1 MSVKPLPACHMTHA
15 AIDAAIALRSQH
27 GLTAADIAQVTV
39 LVPEAVIP
47 IVCEPVAPKRTPR
60 TGYDAQFSIPYTVAT
75 ALLTGKF
82 TLDALDPAALN
93 DPEVLDLAARVTYAI
108 DPDSDYPKHFTGEV
122 IVETRDGRRLAHR
135 EGINRGASD
144 RPLSN
149 ADIDAKY
156 SENADRTVDATRAA
170 HIRAAVLDMDR
181 HPASALGD
189 ILAQRA

>member
-1 MSVKPLPACHMTHA
+1 M
-15 AIDAAIALRSQH
+15 
-27 GLTAADIAQVTV
+27 
-39 LVPEAVIP
+39 
-47 IVCEPVAPKRTPR
+47 
-60 TGYDAQFSIPYTVAT
+60 
-75 ALLTGKF
+75 
-82 TLDALDPAALN
+82 
-93 DPEVLDLAARVTYAI
+93 
-108 DPDSDYPKHFTGEV
+108 

-135 EGINRGASD
+135 EAINRGASD

-156 SENADRTVDATRAA
+156 SENADRTVDSTRAA